1 LVQISLQGN
10 RWLVKQ
16 QLAQQKMLQ
25 VLALRAHDK
34 QQAGNTFG
42 SSSSMAWLMLG
53 KARRCWAGGQPPSST
68 TLHQQQQQQMVLH
81 LQQPAHG
88 STAAAAA
95 AAAVTPCHLEMS

>member
-16 QLAQQKMLQ
+16 QLSQQKMLQ
-25 VLALRAHDK
+25 VLVLRAHDK

-53 KARRCWAGGQPPSST
+53 KASWAGGQPPSSN
-68 TLHQQQQQQMVLH
+68 TLHQQQKQQMVLH
-81 LQQPAHG
+81 LQQPARG